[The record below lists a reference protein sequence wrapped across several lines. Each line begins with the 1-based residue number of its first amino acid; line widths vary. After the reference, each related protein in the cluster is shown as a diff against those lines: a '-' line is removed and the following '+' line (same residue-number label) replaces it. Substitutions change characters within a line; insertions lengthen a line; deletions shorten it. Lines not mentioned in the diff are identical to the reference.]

1 MSSVLI
7 KERIIKYFT
16 QPPVLHSSFYFSS
29 GYVGGIHISPKEK
42 RLKSYFFSPLESGV
56 IEPSFTKKNIKNAAL
71 LEEKLKEGWE
81 KIHLSDKKTACLV
94 PELSLK
100 AFVFSFDS
108 LPASSEERQ
117 QIVQFRLKKQMG
129 FIPQDIRL
137 SFQQIRP
144 NRTQRL
150 LVSLARSAIIE
161 EYEDL
166 LSRLGLKVRAVS
178 SPLLGL
184 YNVMNMEKDEDF
196 LLINIEKDSLSLLA
210 VISSEITLYRQKPLS
225 FGREAPFYSQE
236 ELENVVNE
244 VENTAHF
251 IEDREK
257 KKIKSFYIRLGLPSG
272 EEEVLSH
279 LQEKWLF
286 PLRRVDVV
294 QTKNLNRKERE
305 ILSPLAGQIL

>member
-1 MSSVLI
+1 MSSALI
-7 KERIIKYFT
+7 KEKAIKYFT

-29 GYVGGIHISPKEK
+29 GYVSGIHLSPKEK

-56 IEPSFTKKNIKNAAL
+56 IEPSFAKKNIKNAAL
-71 LEEKLKEGWE
+71 LEEKLKEGLE
-81 KIHLSDKKTACLV
+81 KIHLSDKKTACLI

-108 LPASSEERQ
+108 LPPSAEEKQKILR
-117 QIVQFRLKKQMG
+117 FRIKKQMG
-129 FIPQDIRL
+129 FVPQDIRL
-137 SFQQIRP
+137 SFQQIRS
-144 NRTQRL
+144 NRTKKL
-150 LVSLARSAIIE
+150 LVSLARSAVIE

-166 LSRLGLKVRAVS
+166 LSRLGIKVRAVG

-184 YNVMNMEKDEDF
+184 FNIMNMEKDEDF
-196 LLINIEKDSLSLLA
+196 LLVNIEKDSLSLLA

-225 FGREAPFYSQE
+225 LGQKAASYSRE

-257 KKIKSFYIRLGLPSG
+257 KKIKSFFIRLGLPNG
-272 EEEVLSH
+272 EEEVFSY

-294 QTKNLNRKERE
+294 QAENSNHKERE
-305 ILSPLAGQIL
+305 ILAPLAGQIL

>member
-71 LEEKLKEGWE
+71 LEEKIKEGLE

-108 LPASSEERQ
+108 LPASTEERQ
-117 QIVQFRLKKQMG
+117 QIIRFRIKKQMG
-129 FIPQDIRL
+129 LMPQDIRL
-137 SFQQIRP
+137 SFQQMKP
-144 NRTQRL
+144 NRMHKL

-178 SPLLGL
+178 FPLLGL
-184 YNVMNMEKDEDF
+184 YNVMNTKKDEDF

-225 FGREAPFYSQE
+225 FGREAPFSSGE

-272 EEEVLSH
+272 EEEIFSH
-279 LQEKWLF
+279 LQEKLFF
-286 PLRRVDVV
+286 PLRRVDVAQV
-294 QTKNLNRKERE
+294 KNLSRKERE